1 MNHTAPSAVLGALA
15 KVWIGILFAA
25 SFFSFFL
32 VSTVVFA
39 QESESIK
46 IQPTLIEENI
56 ESGKSFS
63 SVLHVTNLG
72 TASQSYKVTVQDIES
87 IDESGHPV
95 FAKEHEAT
103 GFELS
108 SWVKIPRPELTL
120 APGQSADVP
129 FTITA
134 PENAAPG
141 GHFGSIF
148 LSTQGE
154 KPKTVGASVGYQV
167 GAILSFRVAGE
178 TREEARIRSFT
189 SEKMIYGESKAV
201 FRVKVENLG
210 NTLVRPRGLLEIV
223 DMFGKK
229 TVTLDLNESEAAIL
243 PHAVREFTVEWNDDR
258 VRMGKYQAIASM
270 EYGTDVKHTIF
281 QELSFWIV
289 PSKVVLPVIGVVF
302 LVALILYFWV
312 KLYIRRKMRE
322 YGMPKGSKAAPKGEL
337 SSKSAWVT
345 IAFIGFLVVFL
356 LVVFAI
362 FA

>member
-1 MNHTAPSAVLGALA
+1 MNITDSHVLARAWSSFLLVAAFFVFFVSIPGLA
-15 KVWIGILFAA
+15 QAAESLKV
-25 SFFSFFL
+25 
-32 VSTVVFA
+32 
-39 QESESIK
+39 
-46 IQPTLIEENI
+46 QPTLVEENI
-56 ESGKSFS
+56 EPGKSFS

-72 TASQSYKVTVQDIES
+72 ESTQSYKVIVQDIES
-87 IDESGHPV
+87 IDENGNPV

-103 GFELS
+103 GFEIS
-108 SWVKIPRPELTL
+108 SWVTTSRPELVL

-129 FTITA
+129 FTVTA
-134 PENAAPG
+134 PANASPG
-141 GHFGSIF
+141 GHFGTIF

-167 GAILSFRVAGE
+167 GAILSFRVAGD
-178 TREEARIRSFT
+178 TVEEARIREFK
-189 SEKMIYGESKAV
+189 SEKMVYGESKAV

-229 TVTLDLNESEAAIL
+229 TATLNLNEGEAAVL
-243 PHAVREFTVEWNDDR
+243 PHSVREFVVEWNDDR
-258 VRMGKYQAIASM
+258 IRMGKYQAIASL

-281 QELSFWIV
+281 QELSFWII
-289 PSKVVLPVIGVVF
+289 PSKVVTPVAGIIF

-322 YGMPKGSKAAPKGEL
+322 YGMPKGSKASAKGDL
-337 SSKSAWVT
+337 SSKSAWIT
-345 IAFIGFLVVFL
+345 IAFIAFLVVFL